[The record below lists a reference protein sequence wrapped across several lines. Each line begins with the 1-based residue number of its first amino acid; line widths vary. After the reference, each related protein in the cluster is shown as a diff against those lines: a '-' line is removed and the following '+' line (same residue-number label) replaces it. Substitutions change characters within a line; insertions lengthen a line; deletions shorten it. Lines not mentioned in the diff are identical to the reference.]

1 MPRIL
6 PVQSQLNE
14 IQPFPVKEMET
25 NFYETLLNPLQIIHN
40 KLKSITTIEKS
51 VLDPL
56 KCVNVVA
63 CMEEMKRVKLEEV
76 GLTESILRTKSTSY
90 SMDIVCAE
98 NYQMSVFVLPK
109 GCMIPLHNHPHMTVC
124 SKLLIGSMHLRSF
137 TPQQSSWSFFTNEKT
152 AASLDF
158 DGIKSSSD
166 DPWLLT
172 PNKDNVHEFSAI
184 TDCVILDILLPPYGE
199 PHRPCIFYKASSQ
212 SQISGEDTWQLR
224 EMTVEEQETVQ
235 LPSMVYYE
243 GFVPRQM

>member
-6 PVQSQLNE
+6 PSQSQLNE
-14 IQPFPVKEMET
+14 IQPFPPVKEMEI
-25 NFYETLLNPLQIIHN
+25 NFYQTPLNPLQVIHD

-56 KCVNVVA
+56 KCINVVA
-63 CMEEMKRVKLEEV
+63 CMHEMKRVKLEEV
-76 GLTESILRTKSTSY
+76 GLTESILRTKSCSY

-124 SKLLIGSMHLRSF
+124 SKLLTGRMHLRSF
-137 TPQQSSWSFFTNEKT
+137 TPQQASWSFFTNENT

-172 PNKDNVHEFSAI
+172 PNKDNVHEFAAI
-184 TDCVILDILLPPYGE
+184 TDCVILDILLPPYEE
-199 PHRPCIFYKASSQ
+199 PHRPCIFYKASLQ
-212 SQISGEDTWQLR
+212 SQIDAAWQLR
-224 EMTVEEQETVQ
+224 EMSVEEQETVQ
-235 LPSMVYYE
+235 LPYMVEYE
-243 GFVPRQM
+243 GFVPRQT